1 MKCFFYEHVTFLFIC
16 LLIITIINIL
26 KMRFLS
32 NVLSTIVGIFLFGF
46 IFFFFILIIG
56 AFAGS
61 GDGKPKLE
69 KNSVIELDLS
79 EITLDYNGTFE
90 PSPFEALLESKQKAS
105 VIEVIDAIE
114 AAKTDDDIKG
124 ISILKN
130 NSLLGLAQT
139 KAIRNKLD
147 EFKKSGKFVYAYSD
161 VLSQK
166 DYYLNSV
173 ADQIYLNPVGELDFK
188 GLASEVIYMKDLQE
202 KSGVKFEVIRHGK
215 YKSAVEPYLA
225 QEMSAENREQLTVLL
240 QSIWET
246 VVTDIAAS
254 RKIDV
259 NVLNSIADNLGA
271 RTPNMA
277 LDAKLIDKI
286 GYEDEYHDLI
296 HKKLKAKKDT
306 EYNKISISEY
316 ASIADSPSTNFTADN
331 TIAVIYAQGEIQ
343 SGEGSVNIIGEG
355 SINRSLRE
363 AREDKDVKAV
373 VLRVDSP
380 GGSALTSELIW
391 REIELTKKVK
401 PVVVSMGN
409 VAASGGYYI
418 SCNSDYIF
426 AEPSTITGSIGVFG
440 MLPNMSE
447 LGKNIGINAEQ
458 VKTHKNA
465 SGYSLFEPLEEDYK
479 NVVLEGIENVYS
491 TFLQR
496 VADGRKMTTDQV
508 DAIAQGRVWTG
519 TDALKNGLVDQLGNL
534 DDAIKHAAKLAK
546 IKEYRTENFPEY
558 KTNFND
564 LLANLSGISLF
575 QSKEALLKEQL
586 GTEAYML
593 LEKIKRAQNTKG
605 VQAMM
610 PFSLEIK

>member
-1 MKCFFYEHVTFLFIC
+1 
-16 LLIITIINIL
+16 
-26 KMRFLS
+26 MRFLS
-32 NVLSTIVGIFLFGF
+32 NVLSTIVGLFLFCF

-56 AFAGS
+56 AIAGS
-61 GDGKPKLE
+61 GDGKPKLD

-79 EITLDYNGTFE
+79 EITLDYNGK
-90 PSPFEALLESKQKAS
+90 FEASPLDALLNEGKKAS

-114 AAKTDDDIKG
+114 AAKTDKDIKG

-130 NSLLGLAQT
+130 NSSLGLAQS
-139 KAIRNKLD
+139 KAIRNKLE
-147 EFKKSGKFVYAYSD
+147 EFKKTGKFVYAYSD
-161 VLSQK
+161 VLMQN

-215 YKSAVEPYLA
+215 YKSAVEPFLA
-225 QEMSAENREQLTVLL
+225 QEMSPENREQLSELL
-240 QSIWET
+240 LSIWQT
-246 VVTDIAAS
+246 IVTDISES

-259 NVLNSIADNLGA
+259 ATLNAIADSLGA
-271 RTPNMA
+271 RTPKLA
-277 LDAKLIDKI
+277 LETKLIDKI

-296 HKKLKAKKDT
+296 RTKLKVKKDE
-306 EYNKISISEY
+306 EYNKISISDY

-343 SGEGSVNIIGEG
+343 GGEGSVNIIGEG
-355 SINRSLRE
+355 SINRSLKE

-418 SCNSDYIF
+418 SCNANTIF

-440 MLPNMSE
+440 LLPN
-447 LGKNIGINAEQ
+447 LTQVGKNIGINAEQ

-465 SGYSLFEPLEEDYK
+465 SGYSVFEPLDENFK
-479 NVVLEGIENVYS
+479 GVVLESIEDVYS
-491 TFLQR
+491 TFLKR
-496 VADGRKMTTDQV
+496 VADGRKMTTEQV
-508 DAIAQGRVWTG
+508 DAIAQGRIWTG
-519 TDALKNGLVDQLGNL
+519 TDAVKNGLVDKIGGLNE
-534 DDAIKHAAKLAK
+534 AIKHAATLAK
-546 IKEYRTENFPEY
+546 IKDFRTENYPEY
-558 KTNFND
+558 ETNFED
-564 LLANLSGISLF
+564 LLASMSGISIF
-575 QSKEALLKEQL
+575 KTKEDLLKEQI
-586 GTEAYML
+586 GTEAYLL
-593 LEKIKRAQNTKG
+593 LEKIQKAQKMKG
-605 VQAMM
+605 VQALM
-610 PFSLEIK
+610 PYELDIK